1 VAQSI
6 KRSLAWMGGSSLLG
20 QVITWSITIVVAR
33 LLTPADYGLVALSGL
48 FTVFAI
54 SISEM
59 GVGASV
65 IQSEEISTSQ
75 IRSLYT
81 LSLLIGL
88 GMTGIGYA
96 VAPVLAQI
104 FDEPKIIPLTRFQSL
119 VFLLSAA
126 KSMQRTVLV
135 RNMHFDVIAKMD
147 TGARILTSIS
157 TLSLVYLGAGVWALA
172 GQWLLLEFY
181 MFLAYAGISR
191 IVPKIRIDFFEIREV
206 FRFGAVVMLR
216 NITFKLYS
224 MVDVI
229 ILGKLVS
236 KTFLGGYTFSKQLT
250 NMPFEKILTLV
261 NRVLFPYFARAKKD
275 LSVMRDW
282 TVQVAELEALFLVPF
297 FIMLFGCSEQV
308 ILLMLGDNWEMAIF
322 PMRLLCVASIFMLI
336 ENYNTM
342 VLTALG
348 YVKSQIIY
356 TLTQLVFIAGGM
368 FLFTHFWGPEKSIF
382 VWVVFYPIIAL
393 ALNNYLVR
401 KIRLSYRFVIG
412 KLYKL
417 FVAHGVLAG
426 TLFAIDMYYHGAVWS
441 MLAVKVLLGGVVYL
455 LCVYCIDSAK
465 LLDVYRLIVS
475 KKSDVN
481 V

>member
-1 VAQSI
+1 MTQSI

-33 LLTPADYGLVALSGL
+33 LLTPADYGLVTLSGL

-65 IQSEEISTSQ
+65 IQSDEISTSQ

-81 LSLLIGL
+81 LSLLVGL
-88 GMTGIGYA
+88 SMTAIGYA
-96 VAPVLAQI
+96 VAPVLALI
-104 FDEPKIIPLTRFQSL
+104 FDEPKIVPLTRFQSL
-119 VFLLSAA
+119 LFLLSAA

-135 RNMHFDVIAKMD
+135 RELRFEIIAKMD
-147 TGARILTSIS
+147 TGARILTSFS
-157 TLSLVYLGAGVWALA
+157 TLTLAYLGAGVWALA
-172 GQWLLLEFY
+172 AQWLLLEFY

-206 FRFGAVVMLR
+206 LRFGIGVMLR
-216 NITFKLYS
+216 NIIFKLYT
-224 MVDVI
+224 MVDVT
-229 ILGKLVS
+229 ILGKLVG
-236 KTFLGGYTFSKQLT
+236 KTFLGGYIFSKQLT

-261 NRVLFPYFARAKKD
+261 NQVLFPYFARARKD
-275 LSVMRDW
+275 LSVLRDW
-282 TVQVAELEALFLVPF
+282 TVQVAELETLILIPF
-297 FIMLFGCSEQV
+297 YIMLFGCAEQV
-308 ILLMLGDNWEMAIF
+308 VLLMLGENWGMAIF
-322 PMRLLCVASIFMLI
+322 PMRLFCFAFIFKLI

-342 VLTALG
+342 ILTALG

-356 TLTQLVFIAGGM
+356 TIAQFVFIAAGM
-368 FLFTHFWGPEKSIF
+368 FLFSHFWGPENSIY

-393 ALNNYLVR
+393 VLNNYLVR
-401 KIRLSYRFVIG
+401 KIRISYWFIIG

-417 FVAHGVLAG
+417 IIAHGVLAG

-441 MLAVKVLLGGVVYL
+441 ILVMKVLLGGVVYL

-481 V
+481 A